1 MLPQVSES
9 SLVQFA
15 LEAKPLIPVR
25 QNQDS
30 PEVVQRTYNQDDC
43 DNNIE
48 LY

>member
-15 LEAKPLIPVR
+15 LEAKPLMPVR

-30 PEVVQRTYNQDDC
+30 AEMVQRTDNQDDC
-43 DNNIE
+43 DNNIQ